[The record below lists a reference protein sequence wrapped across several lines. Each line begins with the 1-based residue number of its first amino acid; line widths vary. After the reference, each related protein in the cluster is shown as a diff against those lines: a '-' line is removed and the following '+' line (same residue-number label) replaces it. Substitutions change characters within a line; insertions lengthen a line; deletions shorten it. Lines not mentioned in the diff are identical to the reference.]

1 MKPGKILVIAIFL
14 LMAVGG
20 IGGVMLA
27 GYSFIV
33 RGGVG

>member
-1 MKPGKILVIAIFL
+1 MKPAKLAVITLFV
-14 LMAVGG
+14 LMAIGG
-20 IGGVMLA
+20 VGGVMLA

>member
-1 MKPGKILVIAIFL
+1 MKTRIAVITLFA
-14 LMAVGG
+14 LMAIGG
-20 IGGVMLA
+20 VGGVMLA

>member
-1 MKPGKILVIAIFL
+1 MKPAKLAVITLFV
-14 LMAVGG
+14 LMALGG